1 MKILT
6 IVARILLGLVFFVF
20 GLNGFFHFIPMG
32 PLPPGPAGAF
42 LGAMMETHYIYPIAF
57 LEALCGALFLINR
70 YVPLA
75 LALICPVLVN
85 ILMFHALMAPTNIGP
100 GILVTICWLIVYWA
114 HRPAFKGLFVQ
125 KSPA

>member
-6 IVARILLGLVFFVF
+6 LVARILLGLEFFVF

-32 PLPPGPAGAF
+32 APPAGVAGIF
-42 LGAMMETHYIYPIAF
+42 MTTLTATHYFYPIAF
-57 LEALCGALFLINR
+57 LQALCGLLFLVNR

-75 LALICPVLVN
+75 LTLICPILVN

-100 GILVTICWLIVYWA
+100 GILATVCWLIVYWA
-114 HRPAFKGLFVQ
+114 HRPAFKGIFAQ